1 MKWLGLPVLLLLLV
15 GFGTHAEE
23 EGRNEYIATQ
33 LTYDYLFLVEAL
45 IRHER
50 YTEAAEELNGL
61 LTRVADNRYETALVH
76 QTYGYVAIG
85 LNDYPAAITHFMRA
99 INSSALPDQV
109 THSLRYTTAQLQL
122 QEDDAKAAL
131 QLLQLWF
138 ELEQQPPP
146 RAHVLLAQV
155 YRSLARWK
163 PAIKAL
169 KLAIKQSDEVEESWY
184 QLLVGFYLETE
195 QLQPAAELLQKMV
208 GMFPDNA
215 GYWRQLAGVLMQQ
228 RREKAATAVMA
239 LAAEKR
245 LLKAGELRRLA
256 NLYLHQN
263 MPLDAAELV
272 ETHIMSGL
280 LKANVRNLS
289 LLADAWVLAREPEKA
304 LPIFSRL
311 SNIDLSGRSDLKW
324 GSLLIELEL
333 WETAAT
339 RLQRGIERK
348 KKPSARDWL
357 LLGTAYARSERHQQA
372 IEAFTKARDASGKKQ
387 ERHQAEQWLEY
398 LMAK

>member
-1 MKWLGLPVLLLLLV
+1 MKWLGLLFLLLLLV
-15 GFGTHAEE
+15 GFGTYAEE
-23 EGRNEYIATQ
+23 EGGDEYIATQ

-50 YTEAAEELNGL
+50 YTEAAEELDGL
-61 LTRVADNRYETALVH
+61 LARVADNRYETALVH

-85 LNDYPAAITHFMRA
+85 LNDYPAAITHFMQA
-99 INSSALPDQV
+99 INSLALPDQV

-122 QEDDAKAAL
+122 QEDNAKAAL
-131 QLLQLWF
+131 QLLQFWF

-146 RAHVLLAQV
+146 RARVLLAQV

-184 QLLVGFYLETE
+184 QLLVGLYLETE
-195 QLQPAAELLQKMV
+195 QLKPAAELLQQMV
-208 GMFPDNA
+208 GMFPGNA

-256 NLYLHQN
+256 SLYLHQN

-357 LLGTAYARSERHQQA
+357 LLGTSYARSERRQQA
-372 IEAFTKARDASGKKQ
+372 IEAFTEARDASVKKQ
-387 ERHQAEQWLEY
+387 ERQQAEQWLEY
-398 LMAK
+398 LAAE

>member
-1 MKWLGLPVLLLLLV
+1 MKWLGLPILLLLLV
-15 GFGTHAEE
+15 GFGTQAEE
-23 EGRNEYIATQ
+23 DGGDEYIATQ

-50 YTEAAEELNGL
+50 YTEAAEELDGL
-61 LTRVADNRYETALVH
+61 LARVADNRYETALVH

-85 LNDYPAAITHFMRA
+85 LNDYLAAITHFMGA

-122 QEDDAKAAL
+122 QEDNAKAAL

-146 RAHVLLAQV
+146 RAYVLLAQV

-184 QLLVGFYLETE
+184 QLLVGLYLETE

-215 GYWRQLAGVLMQQ
+215 DYWRQLAGVLMQQ
-228 RREKAATAVMA
+228 QREKAATAVMA
-239 LAAEKR
+239 LAAEKG

-357 LLGTAYARSERHQQA
+357 LLGTSYARSERRQQA
-372 IEAFTKARDASGKKQ
+372 IDAFTKARDASVKKQ